1 MLELDL
7 KTKRWGNSIAT
18 IIPESVVKETGIKPG
33 NTIRMLIPTKK
44 INLKKDFGSMKFK
57 KTTDKLMREVDE
69 GWD

>member
-18 IIPESVVKETGIKPG
+18 IIPESVVKEAGLKPG
-33 NTIRMLIPTKK
+33 NTIRMLILTKK
-44 INLKKDFGSMKFK
+44 IDLKKDFGSMNFK
-57 KTTDKLMREVDE
+57 KSTDKLMREVDK